1 MSAFTSTT
9 ASNAHPMSS
18 GVAPLPPMSR
28 SLITRRK
35 SSNAIMIFC
44 CGLATVLALIPLAL
58 VLSYVTIKGLGVLN
72 AGFFTQVQTSALESG
87 GGMKHSI
94 VGSLML
100 ILIAS
105 CIGLPFGIMGGIYL
119 SEFGGNRLGMVIRF
133 AADVLNGVP
142 SIIVGL
148 FVYAIA
154 VLPVTKATNGE
165 ITFSAWA
172 GGLALGIMM
181 IPTIMRTTEEIVK
194 LVPMSLR
201 EGALALGD
209 TRWHSVFKIV
219 LASAKGGIVT
229 GVLLAIARI
238 AGETAPLLFTA
249 GSSTFFNTNP
259 SDLTASLPVTIYFF
273 ATSPYENWQA
283 QAWGGALVLV
293 ALIFVLSLAA
303 RYFTRQKNFG

>member
-1 MSAFTSTT
+1 MS
-9 ASNAHPMSS
+9 P

-28 SLITRRK
+28 SLISRRK
-35 SSNAIMIFC
+35 TSNRAMIFL
-44 CGLATVLALIPLAL
+44 CGLATLCAIIPLGL
-58 VLSYVTIKGLGVLN
+58 VLSYVAIKGVSVLN
-72 AGFFTQVQTSALESG
+72 FAFFTQVQKSALESG
-87 GGMKHSI
+87 GGMEHSI

-100 ILIAS
+100 IAIAS
-105 CIGLPFGIMGGIYL
+105 CLGLPMGIMGGIYL
-119 SEFGGNRLGMVIRF
+119 SEFGGNRVGGVIRF

-154 VLPVTKATNGE
+154 VLPVTKATDGE

-172 GGLALGIMM
+172 GGLALAIMM

-219 LASAKGGIVT
+219 LVSAKGGIVT

-249 GSSTFFNTNP
+249 ASSTFFNLNP
-259 SDLTASLPVTIYFF
+259 SESTASLPVTIYFF

-283 QAWGGALVLV
+283 QAWGGALILV

-303 RYFTRQKNFG
+303 RYFTRSKDFG

>member
-1 MSAFTSTT
+1 MA
-9 ASNAHPMSS
+9 
-18 GVAPLPPMSR
+18 L
-28 SLITRRK
+28 
-35 SSNAIMIFC
+35 MIFLLRIGDVC
-44 CGLATVLALIPLAL
+44 SPLFRSDWCFLTSPSKVWA
-58 VLSYVTIKGLGVLN
+58 SLN
-72 AGFFTQVQTSALESG
+72 LEFFTQVQKSSLESG

-94 VGSLML
+94 AGSLML
-100 ILIAS
+100 ILHRVVHRFAVWHH
-105 CIGLPFGIMGGIYL
+105 GRHLPVGVRRQPRWAR
-119 SEFGGNRLGMVIRF
+119 SIRF

-154 VLPVTKATNGE
+154 VLPVTKATKGE

-238 AGETAPLLFTA
+238 SGETAPLTCSPPVPA
-249 GSSTFFNTNP
+249 TFFNTDP

-273 ATSPYENWQA
+273 ATSPSEKWQA

-293 ALIFVLSLAA
+293 TLIFVLSLAA
-303 RYFTRQKNFG
+303 RYFTQIKRISDKLSRDGETARCDPVLSAL